1 MEQRETFRSE
11 HADYI
16 PADLWAGLLN
26 PPPTYRF
33 VIEDEEIAAL
43 PDISREVYEAALKRA
58 KARIKPSVRPDS

>member
-1 MEQRETFRSE
+1 MEHRETFRSE

-26 PPPTYRF
+26 PPPSYRF

-43 PDISREVYEAALKRA
+43 PDISREVYEAALKRT
-58 KARIKPSVRPDS
+58 KARLKPSVRPDA